1 MVFVQGKGRRKLPRE
16 NARSYGQR
24 ENGIQLLLN
33 GFHGNMIRCL
43 DRCSKE
49 RFSSQEQWR
58 MEREEGQTS
67 DVAPLSPYTAGVFL

>member
-1 MVFVQGKGRRKLPRE
+1 MFVQGKGRRKLLRE

-33 GFHGNMIRCL
+33 GFHGNMIGCL

-49 RFSSQEQWR
+49 AAEDG
-58 MEREEGQTS
+58 EEGGT
-67 DVAPLSPYTAGVFL
+67 DI

>member
-1 MVFVQGKGRRKLPRE
+1 MVFVQGKGRRKLLRE

-33 GFHGNMIRCL
+33 GFRGNMIGCL

-49 RFSSQEQWR
+49 AAEDG
-58 MEREEGQTS
+58 EEGGT
-67 DVAPLSPYTAGVFL
+67 DI